1 MPVLLTFTGIA
12 VSALISVILQALAAM
27 LAKALKPDCS
37 ARSRFLSACASK
49 LAITALKRLAALA
62 QAKAELLLSICY

>member
-1 MPVLLTFTGIA
+1 
-12 VSALISVILQALAAM
+12 M